1 MWPQKGSK
9 EQQQDSLS
17 DKGHRGSEG
26 EGNSRDK
33 QDNQLHQVTPKETS
47 VMKRKTLRA
56 IICTIAVA
64 LGIGALIC
72 NPGHLFTASIVF
84 VFGLIQCEKGEENEE
99 VRL

>member
-1 MWPQKGSK
+1 
-9 EQQQDSLS
+9 
-17 DKGHRGSEG
+17 
-26 EGNSRDK
+26 
-33 QDNQLHQVTPKETS
+33 
-47 VMKRKTLRA
+47 MKRKTLRE
-56 IICTIAVA
+56 IICTAAVA